1 MTGERKEGYVL
12 RTRFSGLLIAS
23 LLLTLVLGAGC
34 SGPKEDPSALVG
46 SMWTVVKYTE
56 PSGRPVRPVQAG
68 EGIGRDL
75 SLRFVS
81 ETSLSGD
88 SGVNT
93 FGSSYRALSDG
104 SFSLGAIAST
114 KMAGPQ
120 SLMDQEA
127 QFYTALENAVRYEVS
142 EDALSLIDGDDTTL
156 VRFKR
161 TEVPELEGHAWK
173 CNGFD
178 DGDGSI
184 SGVVDGTAL
193 TIKLEDGGVTGH
205 AGVNAFSGSYKVK
218 DRALTIYS
226 ANATGS
232 NDGEP
237 EANVQEKRYLELLT
251 QVVGYEIVG
260 TRLTLYGEDDQR
272 LATFQPAP

>member
-1 MTGERKEGYVL
+1 ML

-23 LLLTLVLGAGC
+23 LSLTLVLGAGC
-34 SGPKEDPSALVG
+34 TGAKQDPSALVG
-46 SMWTVVKYTE
+46 SMWTVVKYVE

-75 SLRFVS
+75 TLRFVS

-93 FGSSYRALSDG
+93 FGSSYRAMSDG
-104 SFSLGAIAST
+104 TLSIGAIAST

-120 SLMDQEA
+120 PLMDQEA
-127 QFYTALENAVRYEVS
+127 QYFAALEDAVGFEVT
-142 EDALSLIDGDDTTL
+142 EDVLSLIDSDGTKL
-156 VRFKR
+156 IRFKK
-161 TEVPELEGHAWK
+161 TEAPELEGHAWK

-178 DGDGSI
+178 DGKGSI
-184 SGVVDGTAL
+184 SSVVDGTAL
-193 TIKLEDGGVTGH
+193 TLKLEDGGVTGH
-205 AGVNAFSGSYKVK
+205 AGVNAFSGSYKVN
-218 DRALTIYS
+218 DRALTVYS
-226 ANATGS
+226 ANATQS

-237 EANVQEKRYLELLT
+237 EAKVQEQRYLELLT
-251 QVVGYEIVG
+251 EVVSYEIVG
-260 TRLTLYGEDDQR
+260 TRLTVYGEGERR